1 MKKVTFIINGKIRK
15 MKVLRESI
23 VHCFRSEFQVEIRK
37 STLENSF
44 QELTTN
50 AINKGVD
57 YLILVGGD
65 GSINEGVN
73 GYFDASKE
81 LREKVILGVYPA
93 GSGNDFSKSL
103 GVRDDL
109 EQLLFLV
116 KNDSFKKIDVGLM
129 YFNKVD
135 NKSGKRYFIN
145 IADIGIG
152 GYVANKISESKKRLG
167 GKFTYTKALIQ
178 AFFTYKKQRVRLTSK
193 DYNWTGKMLSIC
205 MANGKYFGSGMCIA
219 PDAKL
224 SDGKMQLVVIGEVSL
239 YDYLKNIPKIK
250 KGHKVIHKE
259 IEYSFAEKCEIT
271 AIDNPCPIDM
281 DGEYVGTTPLK
292 IGVLSNQLK
301 MLLVD

>member
-1 MKKVTFIINGKIRK
+1 LKKITFIVNGKIRK

-44 QELTTN
+44 QELTMN

-73 GYFDASKE
+73 GYFDANSE

-103 GVRDDL
+103 GVGNDL
-109 EQLLFLV
+109 EQLLLLV
-116 KNDSFKKIDVGLM
+116 KNASFKKIDVGLM
-129 YFNKVD
+129 HFNNVD
-135 NKSGKRYFIN
+135 NTTGKRYFIN

-152 GYVANKISESKKRLG
+152 GYVANKISDSKKRLG
-167 GKFTYTKALIQ
+167 ADFTYTKALIQ
-178 AFFTYKKQRVRLTSK
+178 SFFKYKKQKVQLTSK
-193 DYNWTGKMLSIC
+193 DYNWSGKMMSIC

-219 PDAKL
+219 PDASL
-224 SDGKMQLVVIGEVSL
+224 TDGKMQLVIIGEVSL

-250 KGHKVIHKE
+250 KGHKVVHKE

-271 AIDNPCPIDM
+271 AMDNPCPIDM

-292 IGVLSNQLK
+292 TEVISNQLK
-301 MLLVD
+301 MLLID

>member
-1 MKKVTFIINGKIRK
+1 LKKITFIVNGKIRK

-44 QELTTN
+44 QELTMN

-73 GYFDASKE
+73 GYFDANSE

-103 GVRDDL
+103 GVGNDL
-109 EQLLFLV
+109 EQLLLLV
-116 KNDSFKKIDVGLM
+116 KNASFKKIDVGLM
-129 YFNKVD
+129 HFNNVD
-135 NKSGKRYFIN
+135 NTPGKRYFIN

-152 GYVANKISESKKRLG
+152 GYVANKISDSKKRLG
-167 GKFTYTKALIQ
+167 ADFTYTKALIQ
-178 AFFTYKKQRVRLTSK
+178 SFFKYKKQKVQLTSK
-193 DYNWTGKMLSIC
+193 DYNWSGKMMSIC

-219 PDAKL
+219 PDASL
-224 SDGKMQLVVIGEVSL
+224 TDGKMQLVIIGEVSL

-250 KGHKVIHKE
+250 KGHKVVHKE
-259 IEYSFAEKCEIT
+259 IEYSFAENVK
-271 AIDNPCPIDM
+271 
-281 DGEYVGTTPLK
+281 
-292 IGVLSNQLK
+292 
-301 MLLVD
+301 

>member
-1 MKKVTFIINGKIRK
+1 

-44 QELTTN
+44 QELTMN

-73 GYFDASKE
+73 GYFDANSE

-103 GVRDDL
+103 GVGNDL
-109 EQLLFLV
+109 EQLLLLV
-116 KNDSFKKIDVGLM
+116 KNASFKKIDVGLM
-129 YFNKVD
+129 HFNNVD
-135 NKSGKRYFIN
+135 NTPGKRYFIN

-152 GYVANKISESKKRLG
+152 GYVANKISDSKKRLG
-167 GKFTYTKALIQ
+167 ADFTYTKALIQ
-178 AFFTYKKQRVRLTSK
+178 SFFKYKKQKVQLTSK
-193 DYNWTGKMLSIC
+193 DYNWSGKMMSIC

-224 SDGKMQLVVIGEVSL
+224 SDGKMQLVIIGEVSL

-250 KGHKVIHKE
+250 KGHKVVHKE

-271 AIDNPCPIDM
+271 AMDNPCPIDM

-292 IGVLSNQLK
+292 TEVISNQLK
-301 MLLVD
+301 MLLID

>member
-1 MKKVTFIINGKIRK
+1 

-23 VHCFRSEFQVEIRK
+23 IHKFRKEFQLEIRK
-37 STLENSF
+37 STLQNSF

-65 GSINEGVN
+65 GSVNEGVN
-73 GYFDASKE
+73 GYFDADSE
-81 LREKVILGVYPA
+81 LSEKVMLGVYPA

-103 GVRDDL
+103 GVGNDL
-109 EQLLFLV
+109 EQLLLLV

-129 YFNKVD
+129 HFNNVD
-135 NKSGKRYFIN
+135 NTPGKRYFIN

-152 GYVANKISESKKRLG
+152 GYVANKISDSKKRLG
-167 GKFTYTKALIQ
+167 GEFTYTKALIQ
-178 AFFTYKKQRVRLTSK
+178 SFFRYKKQEVQLTSQ
-193 DYNWTGKMLSIC
+193 DYNWSGKMMSIC

-224 SDGKMQLVVIGEVSL
+224 SDGKMQLVIIGEVSL

-250 KGHKVIHKE
+250 KGHRVIHKE
-259 IEYSFAEKCEIT
+259 VAYAFAEKCEIV
-271 AIDNPCPIDM
+271 AVDNPCPIDM

-292 IGVLSNQLK
+292 AEILPSQIR
-301 MLLVD
+301 MLLID

>member
-1 MKKVTFIINGKIRK
+1 

-23 VHCFRSEFQVEIRK
+23 IHKFRKEFQLEIRK
-37 STLENSF
+37 STLQNSF
-44 QELTTN
+44 QELTAN

-65 GSINEGVN
+65 GSVNEGVN
-73 GYFDASKE
+73 GYFDADSE
-81 LREKVILGVYPA
+81 LSEKVMLGVYPA

-103 GVRDDL
+103 GVGNDL
-109 EQLLFLV
+109 EQLLLLV

-129 YFNKVD
+129 HFNNVD
-135 NKSGKRYFIN
+135 NTPGKRYFIN

-152 GYVANKISESKKRLG
+152 GYVANKISDSKKRLG
-167 GKFTYTKALIQ
+167 GEFTYTKALIQ
-178 AFFTYKKQRVRLTSK
+178 SFFKYKKQEVQLTSQ
-193 DYNWTGKMLSIC
+193 DYNWTGKMMSIC

-219 PDAKL
+219 PDASL
-224 SDGKMQLVVIGEVSL
+224 TDGKMQLVIIGEVSL

-259 IEYSFAEKCEIT
+259 IEYSFAEKCEII
-271 AIDNPCPIDM
+271 AVDSPCPIDM

-292 IGVLSNQLK
+292 TEVISNQLK
-301 MLLVD
+301 MLLID

>member
-1 MKKVTFIINGKIRK
+1 

-65 GSINEGVN
+65 GSVNEGVN
-73 GYFDASKE
+73 GYFDADSE
-81 LREKVILGVYPA
+81 LRKKVILGVYPA

-103 GVRDDL
+103 GVENNL
-109 EQLLFLV
+109 EQLLLLV
-116 KNDSFKKIDVGLM
+116 KNYSFKKIDVGLM
-129 YFNKVD
+129 HFNNVD
-135 NKSGKRYFIN
+135 NTPGKRYFIN

-152 GYVANKISESKKRLG
+152 GYVANKISDSKKRLG
-167 GKFTYTKALIQ
+167 GDFTYTKALIQ
-178 AFFTYKKQRVRLTSK
+178 SFFKYKKQIVRLTSQ
-193 DYNWTGKMLSIC
+193 DYNWTGRMMSIC

-224 SDGKMQLVVIGEVSL
+224 SDGKMQLVIIGEVSL
-239 YDYLKNIPKIK
+239 YDYLKNITKIK

-259 IEYSFAEKCEIT
+259 VEYAFAEKCEIV
-271 AIDNPCPIDM
+271 AVDNPCPIDM

-292 IGVLSNQLK
+292 TEIISNQLK
-301 MLLVD
+301 MLLID

>member
-1 MKKVTFIINGKIRK
+1 

-44 QELTTN
+44 QELTMN

-73 GYFDASKE
+73 GYFDANSE

-103 GVRDDL
+103 GVGNDL
-109 EQLLFLV
+109 EQLLLLV
-116 KNDSFKKIDVGLM
+116 KNASFKKIDVGLM
-129 YFNKVD
+129 HFNNVD
-135 NKSGKRYFIN
+135 NTPGKRYFIN

-152 GYVANKISESKKRLG
+152 GYVANKISDSKKRLG
-167 GKFTYTKALIQ
+167 ADFTYTKALIQ
-178 AFFTYKKQRVRLTSK
+178 SFFKYKKQKVQLTSK
-193 DYNWTGKMLSIC
+193 DYNWSGKMMSIC

-219 PDAKL
+219 PDASL
-224 SDGKMQLVVIGEVSL
+224 TDGKMQLVIIGEVSL

-250 KGHKVIHKE
+250 KGHKVVHKE

-271 AIDNPCPIDM
+271 AMDNPCPIDM

-292 IGVLSNQLK
+292 TEVISNQLK
-301 MLLVD
+301 MLLID

>member
-1 MKKVTFIINGKIRK
+1 

-44 QELTTN
+44 QELTMN

-73 GYFDASKE
+73 GYFDANSE

-103 GVRDDL
+103 GVGNDL
-109 EQLLFLV
+109 EQLLLLV
-116 KNDSFKKIDVGLM
+116 KNASFKKIDVGLM
-129 YFNKVD
+129 HFNNVD
-135 NKSGKRYFIN
+135 NTTGKRYFIN

-152 GYVANKISESKKRLG
+152 GYVANKISDSKKRLG
-167 GKFTYTKALIQ
+167 ADFTYTKALIQ
-178 AFFTYKKQRVRLTSK
+178 SFFKYKKQKVQLTSK
-193 DYNWTGKMLSIC
+193 DYNWSGKMMSIC

-219 PDAKL
+219 PDASL
-224 SDGKMQLVVIGEVSL
+224 TDGKMQLVIIGEVSL

-250 KGHKVIHKE
+250 KGHKVVHKE

-271 AIDNPCPIDM
+271 AMDNPCPIDM

-292 IGVLSNQLK
+292 TEVISNQLK
-301 MLLVD
+301 MLLID

>member
-1 MKKVTFIINGKIRK
+1 

-23 VHCFRSEFQVEIRK
+23 IHKFRKEFQLEIRK
-37 STLENSF
+37 STLQNSF

-65 GSINEGVN
+65 GSVNEGVN
-73 GYFDASKE
+73 GYFDADSE
-81 LREKVILGVYPA
+81 LSEKVMLGVYPA

-103 GVRDDL
+103 GVGNDL
-109 EQLLFLV
+109 EQLLLLV

-129 YFNKVD
+129 HFNNVD
-135 NKSGKRYFIN
+135 NTPGKRYFIN

-152 GYVANKISESKKRLG
+152 GYVANKISDSKKRLG
-167 GKFTYTKALIQ
+167 GEFTYTKALIQ
-178 AFFTYKKQRVRLTSK
+178 SFFKYKKQEVQLTSQ
-193 DYNWTGKMLSIC
+193 DYNWSGKMMSIC

-224 SDGKMQLVVIGEVSL
+224 SDGKMQLVIIGEVSL

-250 KGHKVIHKE
+250 KGHRVIHKE
-259 IEYSFAEKCEIT
+259 VAYAFAEKCEIV
-271 AIDNPCPIDM
+271 AVDNPCPIDM

-292 IGVLSNQLK
+292 AEILPSQIR
-301 MLLVD
+301 MLLID

>member
-1 MKKVTFIINGKIRK
+1 

-23 VHCFRSEFQVEIRK
+23 IHIFRKEFQLEIRK
-37 STLENSF
+37 STLQNSF
-44 QELTTN
+44 QELTAN

-65 GSINEGVN
+65 GSVNEGVN
-73 GYFDASKE
+73 GYFDADSE
-81 LREKVILGVYPA
+81 LSEKVMLGVYPA

-103 GVRDDL
+103 GVGNDL
-109 EQLLFLV
+109 EQLLLLV

-129 YFNKVD
+129 HFNNVD
-135 NKSGKRYFIN
+135 NTPGKRYFIN

-152 GYVANKISESKKRLG
+152 GYVANKISDSKKRLG
-167 GKFTYTKALIQ
+167 GDFTYTKALIQ
-178 AFFTYKKQRVRLTSK
+178 SFFKYKKQEVQLTSQ
-193 DYNWTGKMLSIC
+193 DYNWTGKMMSIC

-224 SDGKMQLVVIGEVSL
+224 SDGKMQLVIIGEVSL

-250 KGHKVIHKE
+250 KGHRVIHKE
-259 IEYSFAEKCEIT
+259 VAYAFAEKCEIV
-271 AIDNPCPIDM
+271 AVDNPCPIDM

-292 IGVLSNQLK
+292 AEILPSQIR
-301 MLLVD
+301 MLLID

>member
-1 MKKVTFIINGKIRK
+1 LKKITFIVNGKIRK

-44 QELTTN
+44 QELTMN

-73 GYFDASKE
+73 GYFDANSE

-103 GVRDDL
+103 GVGNDL
-109 EQLLFLV
+109 EQLLLLV
-116 KNDSFKKIDVGLM
+116 KNASFKKIDVGLM
-129 YFNKVD
+129 HFNNVD
-135 NKSGKRYFIN
+135 NTPGKRYFIN

-152 GYVANKISESKKRLG
+152 GYVANKISDSKKRLG
-167 GKFTYTKALIQ
+167 ADFTYTKALIQ
-178 AFFTYKKQRVRLTSK
+178 SFFKYKKQKVQLTSK
-193 DYNWTGKMLSIC
+193 DYNWSGKMMSIC

-219 PDAKL
+219 PDASL
-224 SDGKMQLVVIGEVSL
+224 TDGKMQLVIIGEVSL

-250 KGHKVIHKE
+250 KGHKVVHKE

-271 AIDNPCPIDM
+271 AMDNPCPIDM

-292 IGVLSNQLK
+292 TEVISNQLK
-301 MLLVD
+301 MLLID

>member
-1 MKKVTFIINGKIRK
+1 

-73 GYFDASKE
+73 GYFDANSE

-103 GVRDDL
+103 GVGNDL
-109 EQLLFLV
+109 EQLLLLV

-129 YFNKVD
+129 HFNNVD
-135 NKSGKRYFIN
+135 NTPGKRYFIN

-152 GYVANKISESKKRLG
+152 GYVANKISDSKKRLG
-167 GKFTYTKALIQ
+167 ADFTYTKALIQ
-178 AFFTYKKQRVRLTSK
+178 SFFKYKKQKVQLTSK

-219 PDAKL
+219 PDASL
-224 SDGKMQLVVIGEVSL
+224 TDGKMQLVIIGEVSL

-250 KGHKVIHKE
+250 KGYKVIHKE

-292 IGVLSNQLK
+292 TEVISNQLK
-301 MLLVD
+301 MLLID

>member
-1 MKKVTFIINGKIRK
+1 MKI
-15 MKVLRESI
+15 LRESI

-65 GSINEGVN
+65 GSVNEGVN
-73 GYFDASKE
+73 GYFDANSE

-103 GVRDDL
+103 GVGNDL
-109 EQLLFLV
+109 EQLFLLV

-129 YFNKVD
+129 HFNNVD
-135 NKSGKRYFIN
+135 NTPGKRYFIN

-152 GYVANKISESKKRLG
+152 GYVANKISDSKKRLG
-167 GKFTYTKALIQ
+167 GEFTYTKALIQ
-178 AFFTYKKQRVRLTSK
+178 SFFKYKKQKVQLTSK
-193 DYNWTGKMLSIC
+193 DYNWTGRMLSIC

-219 PDAKL
+219 PDASL
-224 SDGKMQLVVIGEVSL
+224 TDGKMQLVIIGEVSL

-271 AIDNPCPIDM
+271 AINNPCPIDM

-292 IGVLSNQLK
+292 TEVISNQLK
-301 MLLVD
+301 MLLID

>member
-1 MKKVTFIINGKIRK
+1 

-23 VHCFRSEFQVEIRK
+23 IHCFRSEFQVEIRK

-50 AINKGVD
+50 AINRGVD

-65 GSINEGVN
+65 GSVNEGVN
-73 GYFDASKE
+73 GYFDANSE

-103 GVRDDL
+103 GVGNDL

-129 YFNKVD
+129 HFNNVD
-135 NKSGKRYFIN
+135 NTPGKRYFIN

-152 GYVANKISESKKRLG
+152 GYVANKISDSKKRLG
-167 GKFTYTKALIQ
+167 GEFTYTKALIQ
-178 AFFTYKKQRVRLTSK
+178 SFFKYKKQKVQLTSK
-193 DYNWTGKMLSIC
+193 DYNWTGRMLSIC

-219 PDAKL
+219 PDASL
-224 SDGKMQLVVIGEVSL
+224 TDGKMQLVIIGEVSL

-259 IEYSFAEKCEIT
+259 IEYSFA
-271 AIDNPCPIDM
+271 
-281 DGEYVGTTPLK
+281 
-292 IGVLSNQLK
+292 
-301 MLLVD
+301 

>member
-1 MKKVTFIINGKIRK
+1 MKKITFIVNGKIRK

-44 QELTTN
+44 QELTMN

-73 GYFDASKE
+73 GYFDANSE

-103 GVRDDL
+103 GVGNDL
-109 EQLLFLV
+109 EQLLLLV
-116 KNDSFKKIDVGLM
+116 KNASFKKIDVGLM
-129 YFNKVD
+129 HFNNVD
-135 NKSGKRYFIN
+135 NTPGKRYFIN

-152 GYVANKISESKKRLG
+152 GYVANKISDSKKRLG
-167 GKFTYTKALIQ
+167 ADFTYTKALIQ
-178 AFFTYKKQRVRLTSK
+178 SFFKYKKQKVQLTSK
-193 DYNWTGKMLSIC
+193 DYNWSGKMMSIC

-219 PDAKL
+219 PDASL
-224 SDGKMQLVVIGEVSL
+224 TDGKMQLVIIGEVSL

-250 KGHKVIHKE
+250 KGHKVVHKE

-292 IGVLSNQLK
+292 TEVISNQLK
-301 MLLVD
+301 MLLID

>member
-1 MKKVTFIINGKIRK
+1 

-44 QELTTN
+44 QKLTTN

-65 GSINEGVN
+65 GSVNEGVN
-73 GYFDASKE
+73 GYFDANQE
-81 LREKVILGVYPA
+81 LRKKIILGVYPA

-103 GVRDDL
+103 GVGNDL

-129 YFNKVD
+129 HFNNVD
-135 NKSGKRYFIN
+135 NTPGKRYFIN

-152 GYVANKISESKKRLG
+152 GYVANKISDSKKRLG
-167 GKFTYTKALIQ
+167 GEFTYTKALIQ
-178 AFFTYKKQRVRLTSK
+178 SFFRYKKQKVQLTSK

-250 KGHKVIHKE
+250 KGHKVIHTEVK
-259 IEYSFAEKCEIT
+259 YASAEKCEIT

-281 DGEYVGTTPLK
+281 DGEYIGTTPLK
-292 IGVLSNQLK
+292 IEVLSNQLK
-301 MLLVD
+301 MLLIH

>member
-1 MKKVTFIINGKIRK
+1 

-65 GSINEGVN
+65 GSVNEGVN
-73 GYFDASKE
+73 GYFDADSE
-81 LREKVILGVYPA
+81 LRKKVILGVYPA

-103 GVRDDL
+103 GVGNDL
-109 EQLLFLV
+109 EQLLLLV

-129 YFNKVD
+129 HFNNVD
-135 NKSGKRYFIN
+135 NTPGKRYFIN

-152 GYVANKISESKKRLG
+152 GYVANKISDSKKRLG
-167 GKFTYTKALIQ
+167 GEFTYTKALIQ
-178 AFFTYKKQRVRLTSK
+178 SFFRYKKQKVQLTSK
-193 DYNWTGKMLSIC
+193 DYNWSGKMMSIC

-224 SDGKMQLVVIGEVSL
+224 SDGKMQLVIIGEVSL

-259 IEYSFAEKCEIT
+259 IEYSFAEKCEIV
-271 AIDNPCPIDM
+271 AVDSPCPIDM

-292 IGVLSNQLK
+292 AEILPSQIR
-301 MLLVD
+301 MLLID

>member
-1 MKKVTFIINGKIRK
+1 

-44 QELTTN
+44 QELTMN

-65 GSINEGVN
+65 GSVNEGVN
-73 GYFDASKE
+73 GYFDANSE

-103 GVRDDL
+103 GVGNDL
-109 EQLLFLV
+109 EQLLLLV
-116 KNDSFKKIDVGLM
+116 KNASFKKIDVGLM
-129 YFNKVD
+129 HFNNVD
-135 NKSGKRYFIN
+135 NTPGKRYFIN

-152 GYVANKISESKKRLG
+152 GYVANKISDSKKRLG
-167 GKFTYTKALIQ
+167 ADFTYTKALIQ
-178 AFFTYKKQRVRLTSK
+178 SFFKYKKQKVQLTSK
-193 DYNWTGKMLSIC
+193 DYNWSGKMMSIC

-219 PDAKL
+219 PDASL
-224 SDGKMQLVVIGEVSL
+224 TDGKMQLVIIGEVSL

-250 KGHKVIHKE
+250 KGHKVVHKE

-271 AIDNPCPIDM
+271 AMDNPCPIDM

-292 IGVLSNQLK
+292 TEVISNQLK
-301 MLLVD
+301 MLLID

>member
-1 MKKVTFIINGKIRK
+1 

-23 VHCFRSEFQVEIRK
+23 IHKFRNNFQVEIRK
-37 STLENSF
+37 STLQNSF
-44 QELTTN
+44 QELTAN

-65 GSINEGVN
+65 GSVNEGVN
-73 GYFDASKE
+73 GYFDADSE
-81 LREKVILGVYPA
+81 LRKRVILGVYPA

-103 GVRDDL
+103 GVENNL
-109 EQLLFLV
+109 EQLLLLV
-116 KNDSFKKIDVGLM
+116 KNDSFKKTDVGLM
-129 YFNKVD
+129 HFNNVD
-135 NKSGKRYFIN
+135 NTPGKRYFIN

-152 GYVANKISESKKRLG
+152 GYVANKISDSKKRLG
-167 GKFTYTKALIQ
+167 GEFTYTKALIQ
-178 AFFTYKKQRVRLTSK
+178 SFFRYKKQEVQLTSQ
-193 DYNWTGKMLSIC
+193 DYNWSGRMMSIC

-224 SDGKMQLVVIGEVSL
+224 SDGKMQLVIIGEVSL

-259 IEYSFAEKCEIT
+259 VEYAFAEKCEII
-271 AIDNPCPIDM
+271 AVDNPCPIDM

-292 IGVLSNQLK
+292 AEILPSQIR
-301 MLLVD
+301 MLLID

>member
-1 MKKVTFIINGKIRK
+1 

-23 VHCFRSEFQVEIRK
+23 IHCFRSEFQVEIRK

-73 GYFDASKE
+73 GYFDANSE

-103 GVRDDL
+103 GVGNDL
-109 EQLLFLV
+109 EQLLLLV

-129 YFNKVD
+129 HFNNVD
-135 NKSGKRYFIN
+135 NTPGKRYFIN

-152 GYVANKISESKKRLG
+152 GYVANKISDSKKRLG
-167 GKFTYTKALIQ
+167 GEFTYTKALIQ
-178 AFFTYKKQRVRLTSK
+178 SFFRYKKQEVQLTSQ
-193 DYNWTGKMLSIC
+193 DYNWSGRMMSIC

-224 SDGKMQLVVIGEVSL
+224 SDGKMQLVIIGEVSL

-250 KGHKVIHKE
+250 KGHEVIHKE

-292 IGVLSNQLK
+292 TEIISNQLR
-301 MLLVD
+301 MLLID

>member
-1 MKKVTFIINGKIRK
+1 MKKITFIVNGKIRK

-23 VHCFRSEFQVEIRK
+23 IHCFRSEFQVEVRK

-44 QELTTN
+44 QKLTTN

-65 GSINEGVN
+65 GSVNEGVN
-73 GYFDASKE
+73 GYFDANSE
-81 LREKVILGVYPA
+81 LREKVIFGVYPA

-103 GVRDDL
+103 GVGNDL
-109 EQLLFLV
+109 EQLFLLV

-129 YFNKVD
+129 HFNNVD
-135 NKSGKRYFIN
+135 NTPGKRYFIN

-152 GYVANKISESKKRLG
+152 GYVANKISDSKKRLG
-167 GKFTYTKALIQ
+167 GDFTYTKALIQ
-178 AFFTYKKQRVRLTSK
+178 SFFKYKKQKVQLTSQ
-193 DYNWTGKMLSIC
+193 DYNWTGKMMSIC

-224 SDGKMQLVVIGEVSL
+224 SDGKMQLVIIGEVSL

-250 KGHKVIHKE
+250 KGRKITHKAV
-259 IEYSFAEKCEIT
+259 EYAFAEKCEIVAT
-271 AIDNPCPIDM
+271 ENPCPIDM
-281 DGEYVGTTPLK
+281 DGEYIGTTPLK
-292 IGVLSNQLK
+292 TEIVSNQLR
-301 MLLVD
+301 MLLID

>member
-1 MKKVTFIINGKIRK
+1 

-23 VHCFRSEFQVEIRK
+23 IHKFRKEFQLEIRK
-37 STLENSF
+37 STLQNSF
-44 QELTTN
+44 QELTAN

-65 GSINEGVN
+65 GSVNEGVN
-73 GYFDASKE
+73 GYFDADSE
-81 LREKVILGVYPA
+81 LSEKVMLGVYPA

-103 GVRDDL
+103 GVGNDL
-109 EQLLFLV
+109 EQLLLLV

-129 YFNKVD
+129 HFNNVD
-135 NKSGKRYFIN
+135 NTPGKRYFIN

-152 GYVANKISESKKRLG
+152 GYVANKISDSKKRLG
-167 GKFTYTKALIQ
+167 GDFTYTKALIQ
-178 AFFTYKKQRVRLTSK
+178 SFFKYKKQEVQLTSQ
-193 DYNWTGKMLSIC
+193 DYNWTGKMMSIC

-224 SDGKMQLVVIGEVSL
+224 SDGKMQLVIIGEVSL

-250 KGHKVIHKE
+250 KGHRVIHKE
-259 IEYSFAEKCEIT
+259 VAYAFAEKCEIV
-271 AIDNPCPIDM
+271 AVDNPCPIDM

-292 IGVLSNQLK
+292 AEILPSQIR
-301 MLLVD
+301 MLLID